1 MAKTPWEMA
10 AVGDESS
17 HQKALF
23 AWAAM
28 ARMFGPHIA
37 NEEASYKVAGHAKKT
52 FETWRGSFPHYE
64 PIPQLVWLHAIKN
77 AEKGGAIRGAMA
89 VAEGVR
95 SGVFDVFLPVVTR
108 FEYGE
113 NLTNARRFK
122 GPGLEFSHGQWGFAG
137 LYVELKTPDRKNHK
151 NGGMSDEQLAFQA
164 WALDQGYAAE
174 LAHGWEELRDTILR
188 YLGRA

>member
-23 AWAAM
+23 AWAGM
-28 ARMFGPHIA
+28 ARMFGVRAA
-37 NEEASYKVAGHAKKT
+37 NEGFSYTKAGYAK
-52 FETWRGSFPHYE
+52 ELLQQGLSE
-64 PIPQLVWLHAIKN
+64 PIPELVWLHAIKN

-113 NLTNARRFK
+113 NLTNARRFG

-151 NGGMSDEQLAFQA
+151 NGGMSDEQLSFQA

-174 LAHGWEELRDTILR
+174 LAHGWEEMRDTILR
-188 YLGRA
+188 YLGRL